1 MTTVEQYSNYRLVC
15 TRTLLEN
22 AKAISEFVGVPVIGV
37 LKCDGYG
44 IGIAK
49 AAQIWRE
56 AGATMFAVSMPE
68 EALALREEGVEEDI
82 LLLAPV
88 ADAGMLTALLKK
100 NIILTISDLENA
112 CFYRENRGEN
122 IVRAPIAVD
131 TGMGRFGVSW
141 KDTQSLQR
149 VYQLDGF
156 SFEGIFS
163 HFAQSFEKGDAFTKK
178 QLGRFLSA
186 TGYLEEQGLCLG
198 IRHIANSCAALR
210 LPETRLDGVRFGSGL
225 VGALGAPVP
234 IQLKRDVTFTAQ
246 VVAIKHLEKGD
257 TTGYASLYKAKKP
270 IKAAVVAIGSQC
282 GFGMNPYPDTCR
294 FRDLLSAVK
303 LTVHQYF
310 HPPVVEYQGK
320 PLRLIGRIGSQYT
333 LFDATGTQLQ
343 GGEQVTA
350 KVSLLFPVQRR
361 VFR

>member
-1 MTTVEQYSNYRLVC
+1 MEQYSNYRLVC
-15 TRTLLEN
+15 TQTLLDN
-22 AKAISEFVGVPVIGV
+22 AKAISEYVGVPVMGV

-68 EALALREEGVEEDI
+68 EALALREAGVEEDI

-88 ADAGMLTALLKK
+88 ADPGMLVALLEK
-100 NIILTISDLENA
+100 NIILTVSDLGNA
-112 CFYRENRGEN
+112 CFYRDNRGTYA
-122 IVRAPIAVD
+122 VRAHIAVD
-131 TGMGRFGVSW
+131 TGMGRFGIRW
-141 KDTQSLQR
+141 TDTEQLAK
-149 VYQLDGF
+149 VYGLEGF

-163 HFAQSFEKGDAFTKK
+163 HFAQSFEKGDKFTKL
-178 QLGRFLSA
+178 QLARFLSA
-186 TGYLEEQGLCLG
+186 TDYLEEQGIALG

-210 LPETRLDGVRFGSGL
+210 FPETRLDAVRIGSGL

-234 IQLKRDVTFTAQ
+234 IQLKRNIAFTAQ
-246 VVAIKHLEKGD
+246 VVAVKHLEKGD

-270 IKAAVVAIGSQC
+270 TKAAVVAIGSQC
-282 GFGMNPYPDTCR
+282 GLGMNPYPDTCR
-294 FRDLLSAVK
+294 FRDLLSAIK

-320 PLRLIGRIGSQYT
+320 QLKLIGRIGSQYT

-343 GGEQVTA
+343 AGEQVTA

>member
-1 MTTVEQYSNYRLVC
+1 MEQYSNYRLVC
-15 TRTLLEN
+15 TQTLLDN
-22 AKAISEFVGVPVIGV
+22 AKAITEYVGVPVMGV

-44 IGIAK
+44 IGLAA
-49 AAQIWRE
+49 AAQIWRQ

-68 EALALREEGVEEDI
+68 EALALREAGVQEDI

-88 ADAGMLTALLKK
+88 FDTGILAQLLQQ

-112 CFYRENRGEN
+112 CFYRENRAERT
-122 IVRAPIAVD
+122 IRTHIAVD

-141 KDTQSLQR
+141 KDTESLQR
-149 VYQLDGF
+149 IYQLDGF

-163 HFAQSFEKGDAFTKK
+163 HFAQSFEKGNTFTKK
-178 QLGRFLSA
+178 QLDRFLSA
-186 TGYLEEQGLCLG
+186 TEYLEEQGLDLG

-210 LPETRLDGVRFGSGL
+210 FPETRLDAVRIGSGL

-234 IQLKRDVTFTAQ
+234 IKLKRDVVFTAQ

-270 IKAAVVAIGSQC
+270 MKAAVVAIGSQC
-282 GFGMNPYPDTCR
+282 GFGMNSYPDTCR
-294 FRDLLSAVK
+294 FRDLLSAIK
-303 LTVHQYF
+303 LTVHQFF
-310 HPPVVEYQGK
+310 HPPVVEFAGK
-320 PLRLIGRIGSQYT
+320 KLKLIGRIGSQYT